1 MSEIDDI
8 CNQIN
13 YLSAKLQEKINDKLL
28 ELEEKK
34 NVSSE
39 QNIIQSLP
47 PAVPVPAVPAVPAAP
62 AGVRIYRWDLAMIN
76 WTNSLRNPPFY

>member
-47 PAVPVPAVPAVPAAP
+47 PAVPVPAVPAVPA
-62 AGVRIYRWDLAMIN
+62 GVRIYRWDLAMIN